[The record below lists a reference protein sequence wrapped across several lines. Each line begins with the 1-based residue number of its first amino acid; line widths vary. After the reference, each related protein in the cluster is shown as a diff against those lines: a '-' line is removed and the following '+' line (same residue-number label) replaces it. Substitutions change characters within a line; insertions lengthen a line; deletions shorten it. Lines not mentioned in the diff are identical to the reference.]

1 MKVILRSDRK
11 GLGKRGDIVE
21 VSDGHARN
29 FLLPKG
35 HALKASDGAVSQAAS
50 MRRSRDLRDAQ
61 DRESAQTIA
70 SALVPKV
77 ISIPAK
83 SGPEGKLYGS
93 VTSADVA
100 HAVEEQ
106 TKVVIDR
113 KNLHMDPI
121 KSLGTHTVTAKLHSD
136 VEFLADG
143 LQQFDGRQSR
153 IQHQRDARVLGQ
165 LLEQQP
171 AQRGLAGAHFA
182 GQLHEAAAATLTDA
196 IQQVRER
203 IAMALAEE
211 HEARIGRDRIGRLG
225 QAVMR

>member
-1 MKVILRSDRK
+1 MRIILRSDRK

-29 FLLPKG
+29 FLLPQG
-35 HALKASDGAVSQAAS
+35 HALKASEGAVTQAAS

-70 SALVPKV
+70 SALVPKI

-136 VEFLADG
+136 VEFP
-143 LQQFDGRQSR
+143 
-153 IQHQRDARVLGQ
+153 ITV
-165 LLEQQP
+165 EVI
-171 AQRGLAGAHFA
+171 
-182 GQLHEAAAATLTDA
+182 TK
-196 IQQVRER
+196 
-203 IAMALAEE
+203 
-211 HEARIGRDRIGRLG
+211 
-225 QAVMR
+225 